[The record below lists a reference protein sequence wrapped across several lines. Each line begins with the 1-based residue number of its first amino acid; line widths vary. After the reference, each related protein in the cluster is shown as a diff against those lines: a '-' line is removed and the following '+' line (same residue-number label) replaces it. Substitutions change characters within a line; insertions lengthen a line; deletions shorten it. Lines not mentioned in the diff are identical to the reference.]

1 LHIGEE
7 RASRSVPDCSFSP
20 QYRMPNIPPRLILL
34 IVALAL
40 LVTAIQY
47 GLLTVAFGKLDLS
60 ANSAYLLFIT
70 ILGGSMINLPLFSM
84 KSEKPNLEEI
94 PPPLRELYSKMPYN
108 GKTVVMANVGGCVV
122 PVAFCLYLLAHHP
135 LNIFYV
141 VLAVAAVSLLSFKTS
156 RRVPGIGM
164 GMPILLAPILAALVS
179 VALDP
184 ANAAPMAFISGTM
197 GVLIGADL
205 LHLKDIGKMGAPFA
219 SIGGAGSFDGIFI
232 SGLVAV
238 LLA

>member
-1 LHIGEE
+1 
-7 RASRSVPDCSFSP
+7 
-20 QYRMPNIPPRLILL
+20 MPNIPPRFILL
-34 IVALAL
+34 IAALAL
-40 LVTAIQY
+40 LVTAIQF
-47 GLLTVAFGKLDLS
+47 GLLTVAFEKLDLS
-60 ANSAYLLFIT
+60 SDSAYLLFIT
-70 ILGGSMINLPLFSM
+70 ILGGSMINLPLFSL
-84 KSEKPNLEEI
+84 KSEPPNLEEI
-94 PPPLRELYSKMPYN
+94 PPPLRELYRGMPYT
-108 GKTVVMANVGGCVV
+108 GKTIVMANVGGCVV

-141 VLAVAAVSLLSFKTS
+141 ALAVAAVTLLSFKTS
-156 RRVPGIGM
+156 RSVPGIGM

-205 LHLKDIGKMGAPFA
+205 MHLEDIRKLGTPSA

-232 SGLVAV
+232 SGIVAV

>member
-1 LHIGEE
+1 
-7 RASRSVPDCSFSP
+7 
-20 QYRMPNIPPRLILL
+20 MPNIPPRLILL

-47 GLLTVAFGKLDLS
+47 GLLTVAFEKLDLS
-60 ANSAYLLFIT
+60 ANSAYLLFVT
-70 ILGGSMINLPLFSM
+70 ILGGSLINLPLFSM
-84 KSEKPNLEEI
+84 KSEPPNLEEI
-94 PPPLRELYSKMPYN
+94 PPQLRELYRGMPYN

-135 LNIFYV
+135 LNLFYV
-141 VLAVAAVSLLSFKTS
+141 VIAVAAVTLLSYKTS

-205 LHLKDIGKMGAPFA
+205 LHLKDIGKMGTPYA

>member
-1 LHIGEE
+1 
-7 RASRSVPDCSFSP
+7 
-20 QYRMPNIPPRLILL
+20 MPKIPPRLFLL

-40 LVTAIQY
+40 LVTAIQF
-47 GLLTVAFGKLDLS
+47 GLLTVAFEKLDLS
-60 ANSAYLLFIT
+60 ADSAYLLFIT
-70 ILGGSMINLPLFSM
+70 ILGGSMVNLPLFSM
-84 KSEKPNLEEI
+84 KSEPPNLEEI
-94 PPPLRELYSKMPYN
+94 PPQLREFYRAMPYN
-108 GKTVVMANVGGCVV
+108 GKTVIMANVGGCVV
-122 PVAFCLYLLAHHP
+122 PVAFCIYLLAHHP

-141 VLAVAAVSLLSFKTS
+141 VLAVVAVTLLSFKTS

-164 GMPILLAPILAALVS
+164 GMPILFAPVLAALVS

-205 LHLKDIGKMGAPFA
+205 LHLEDIRKMGTPVA

-232 SGLVAV
+232 SGIVAV

>member
-1 LHIGEE
+1 M
-7 RASRSVPDCSFSP
+7 PD
-20 QYRMPNIPPRLILL
+20 IPPRFILL
-34 IVALAL
+34 FAALAL
-40 LVTAIQY
+40 LVTAIQF
-47 GLLTVAFGKLDLS
+47 GLLTVAFEKLDLS
-60 ANSAYLLFIT
+60 ADSAYLLFIT

-84 KSEKPNLEEI
+84 KSEPPNLEEI
-94 PPPLRELYSKMPYN
+94 PPPLRELYRAMPYN

-141 VLAVAAVSLLSFKTS
+141 ALAVAAVTLLSFKTS
-156 RRVPGIGM
+156 RSVHGIGI
-164 GMPILLAPILAALVS
+164 GMPILFAPVLAALVS

-184 ANAAPMAFISGTM
+184 ANAAPMAFISGTL

-205 LHLKDIGKMGAPFA
+205 MHIEDIRKMGTPSA

-232 SGLVAV
+232 SGIVAV

>member
-1 LHIGEE
+1 
-7 RASRSVPDCSFSP
+7 
-20 QYRMPNIPPRLILL
+20 MPKIPLRLILL

-47 GLLTVAFGKLDLS
+47 GLLTVAFEKLDLS
-60 ANSAYLLFIT
+60 SDSAYLLFIT
-70 ILGGSMINLPLFSM
+70 ILAGSLINLPLFSM
-84 KSEKPNLEEI
+84 KSEPPNLEEL
-94 PPPLRELYSKMPYN
+94 PPQLRELYRGMPYT
-108 GKTVVMANVGGCVV
+108 GKTVIMANVGGCVV
-122 PVAFCLYLLAHHP
+122 PAAFCFYLLAHHP
-135 LNIFYV
+135 LNILYV
-141 VLAVAAVSLLSFKTS
+141 VLAVAAVTLLSFKIS

-184 ANAAPMAFISGTM
+184 ANAAPMAFISGTL

-205 LHLKDIGKMGAPFA
+205 LHLKDIRKMGTPFA

>member
-1 LHIGEE
+1 
-7 RASRSVPDCSFSP
+7 
-20 QYRMPNIPPRLILL
+20 MPKIPPRFILL
-34 IVALAL
+34 IAALAL

-47 GLLTVAFGKLDLS
+47 GVLTVAFEKLDLS
-60 ANSAYLLFIT
+60 SDSAYLLFIT
-70 ILGGSMINLPLFSM
+70 ILGGSLINLPLFSM
-84 KSEKPNLEEI
+84 KSDPPNLEEL
-94 PPPLRELYSKMPYN
+94 PPQLRELYSKMPHT
-108 GKTVVMANVGGCVV
+108 GKTVIMANVGGCVV
-122 PVAFCLYLLAHHP
+122 PAAFCLYLLAHHP
-135 LNIFYV
+135 LNILYV
-141 VLAVAAVSLLSFKTS
+141 VLAVAAVTVLSFKIS

-184 ANAAPMAFISGTM
+184 ANAASMAFISGTL

-205 LHLKDIGKMGAPFA
+205 LHLKDISKMGTPFA

-232 SGLVAV
+232 SGIVAV